1 MDPNS
6 LYRFHPIVALK
17 KNCNL
22 GLSFNFSQVKHDEIM
37 KEINKLKTNKTTQS
51 TDIPKKLVKENSDI
65 FGDFVFGNYNNC
77 ISYSISPNSLKI
89 QS

>member
-1 MDPNS
+1 MGHNS

-51 TDIPKKLVKENSDI
+51 TDIPKKLVKENSGI

-77 ISYSISPNSLKI
+77 IS
-89 QS
+89 